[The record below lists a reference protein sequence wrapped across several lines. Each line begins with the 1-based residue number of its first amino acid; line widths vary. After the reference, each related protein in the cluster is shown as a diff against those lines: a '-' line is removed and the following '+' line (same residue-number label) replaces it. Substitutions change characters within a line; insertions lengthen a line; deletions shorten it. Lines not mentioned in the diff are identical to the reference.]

1 MRRKIFF
8 SITAL
13 SAFLLAALLG
23 GCGSANKEGA
33 PNPLSTAVRV
43 DNSNCTNACHAA
55 SVSPV
60 TGKNIVFEWMSSN
73 HRKGAEMVDCQS
85 CHGGG
90 SLHWGVGPIP
100 HPNPDNDG
108 VCSAGTC
115 HPALGFPHIPKLT
128 PAILASATIWDNM
141 SSAGY
146 VTSQNTNKCRTCHN
160 PHDNTKALKQNR
172 EWGQSGHANKYAP
185 PWIHYDFKARTPCNR
200 CHTTTGYIKFVT
212 TGDSQ
217 AWAMANS
224 SDKTKEVLRCDGCHL
239 DYSWKRRPVAPVKLV
254 YTPSDGTSA
263 QLADYFNSNICIN
276 CHSGLESG
284 IEIVQAKT
292 IQTTFGSFNSHYL
305 AGAGVLFRKIGYL
318 YSAATNY
325 AINNS
330 HIAGIIGFTSPGSGG
345 PCVECHMANSASSA
359 PDPSHRFKVVFRNG
373 NLITAIDANSLCN
386 NCHAWT
392 PASLQTVSDFFD
404 SALTA
409 LKNALAAKGIFYQP
423 DFYPYYYQTATDH
436 SFGNAFKNWSSVGGT
451 NAAGKN
457 VLGAAYNLNALFR
470 TPGSYAHNGR
480 YGRELIYDALDW
492 LDDGVLNG
500 SPTTNPNSATNVFNG
515 IARP

>member
-33 PNPLSTAVRV
+33 SDPLSTVTRV

-55 SVSPV
+55 AVSPV
-60 TGKNIVFEWMSSN
+60 TGKNIVFEWMSSA
-73 HRKGAEMVDCQS
+73 HFKGAELVDCQS

-90 SLHWGVGPIP
+90 SLHFGVGPIP

-115 HPALGFPHIPKLT
+115 HPALGFPHTPKLT

-160 PHDNTKALKQNR
+160 PHNNTVLQQNR
-172 EWGQSGHANKYAP
+172 DWGQSGHADKHAA

-212 TGDSQ
+212 TGDTQ
-217 AWAMANS
+217 AWATANS
-224 SDKTKEVLRCDGCHL
+224 SDKTKEVLRCDGCHQ
-239 DYSWKRRPVAPVKLV
+239 DYSWKRRVLAPVKLV
-254 YTPSDGTSA
+254 YTPSDGSSA
-263 QLADYFNSNICIN
+263 QLANYFDSNICIN

-318 YSAATNY
+318 YYAATSY
-325 AINNS
+325 ANNIS
-330 HIAGIIGFTSPGSGG
+330 HVDGIVALTSPGSGG
-345 PCVECHMANSASSA
+345 PCVECHMANSAS
-359 PDPSHRFKVVFRNG
+359 DHSHLYLPVFRDAN
-373 NLITAIDANSLCN
+373 NQITDIDANSLCN

-409 LKNALAAKGIFYQP
+409 LNNALQLKGIFYLP
-423 DFYPYYYQTATDH
+423 ASYPYFYKSSAA
-436 SFGNAFKNWSSVGGT
+436 SSGAFTNWSGVGGT

-457 VLGAAYNLNALFR
+457 IMGAAFNLNALFR

-480 YGRELIYDALDW
+480 YGLELIYDALDW
-492 LDDGVLNG
+492 LDDGILNG
-500 SPTTNPNSATNVFNG
+500 TPTTNANSATNVFNG